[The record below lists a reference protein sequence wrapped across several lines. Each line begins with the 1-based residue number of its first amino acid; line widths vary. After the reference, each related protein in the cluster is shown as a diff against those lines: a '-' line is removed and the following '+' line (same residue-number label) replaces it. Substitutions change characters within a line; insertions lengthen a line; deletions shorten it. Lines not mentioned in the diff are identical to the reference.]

1 MNHCCRKF
9 KQESEFNL
17 NKVYHFISQD
27 SLSDY
32 SVSRAPPAD
41 THDSLEAVNNT
52 SIPGDEG
59 RNTTHVSVSSNSSPP
74 HDKVKLKG

>member
-9 KQESEFNL
+9 KQESELNL

-41 THDSLEAVNNT
+41 THDGLEAVNN
-52 SIPGDEG
+52 IPGDEG
-59 RNTTHVSVSSNSSPP
+59 RNTTRVSASSNSSLP
-74 HDKVKLKG
+74 HDKVN

>member
-9 KQESEFNL
+9 KQESELNL

-41 THDSLEAVNNT
+41 THDGLEAVNN
-52 SIPGDEG
+52 IPDDEG
-59 RNTTHVSVSSNSSPP
+59 RNTTHVSATSNSSPP
-74 HDKVKLKG
+74 HDKVN